1 MSEHDIRDSGGARPS
16 RETSAPNTIQIMA
29 WRGLLDAFGQLSA
42 AWEAAGQAQR
52 AAGPGAGPGAMQMPD
67 QLVSSFALVCADT
80 ADVLTTIA
88 EVLSH
93 QKAEPEAFA
102 EVAESQRAAR
112 EAWER
117 AMQVLR
123 EGRGTS

>member
-1 MSEHDIRDSGGARPS
+1 MSEHDTRDAGDPRPARDP
-16 RETSAPNTIQIMA
+16 AVPNTIQIMA

-52 AAGPGAGPGAMQMPD
+52 AADPGAGPGSMQMPD
-67 QLVSSFALVCADT
+67 QLVSSFALVCRDT

-93 QKAEPEAFA
+93 QRAEPEAFA
-102 EVAESQRAAR
+102 EVVASQRAAR
-112 EAWER
+112 EAWDR
-117 AMQVLR
+117 AKQALK
-123 EGRGTS
+123 EQESS